1 MSLVLFLFTGENG
14 QGELGLENM
23 ERQTNSAHYLN
34 RVQIDESVDEHDK
47 PVRIL
52 TLEAVEG
59 VFAFVITHEAAEVA
73 EPFRSTAV
81 SYVWKPKEPDMTF
94 RSTIAAS
101 IFLAGT
107 ALATAQT
114 VVVTPEQEVVVRE
127 YVKTNPVVVERP
139 SNFELVLGAIIPD
152 ILKPGELAEN
162 TLPNKYQYVQMDG
175 RTVLID
181 PATRKG
187 VHIIQ

>member
-1 MSLVLFLFTGENG
+1 
-14 QGELGLENM
+14 
-23 ERQTNSAHYLN
+23 
-34 RVQIDESVDEHDK
+34 
-47 PVRIL
+47 
-52 TLEAVEG
+52 
-59 VFAFVITHEAAEVA
+59 
-73 EPFRSTAV
+73 
-81 SYVWKPKEPDMTF
+81 MTI
-94 RSTIAAS
+94 RSTIAVT

-127 YVKTNPVVVERP
+127 YVKTNPVVVDRP

-181 PATRKG
+181 PSTRKV
-187 VHIIQ
+187 VHIIN